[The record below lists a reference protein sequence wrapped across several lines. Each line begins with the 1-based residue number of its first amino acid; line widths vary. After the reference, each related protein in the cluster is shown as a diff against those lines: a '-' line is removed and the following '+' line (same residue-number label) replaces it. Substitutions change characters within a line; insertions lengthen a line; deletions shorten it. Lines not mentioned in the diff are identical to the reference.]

1 MISKIMEQNYKVV
14 PDLMFLFMLTENQES
29 SVSAIPTDRPKERGT
44 LSSDGTNSNPR
55 FLSRNHFVVNLLEEN
70 A

>member
-14 PDLMFLFMLTENQES
+14 PDLIFLFMLTENQER

-44 LSSDGTNSNPR
+44 L
-55 FLSRNHFVVNLLEEN
+55 
-70 A
+70 

>member
-1 MISKIMEQNYKVV
+1 
-14 PDLMFLFMLTENQES
+14 MLTENQER

-44 LSSDGTNSNPR
+44 LSCDATNSNPR
-55 FLSRNHFVVNLLEEN
+55 FLSRNHFVVNLLEET